1 MTITKNKNKDTIYL
15 VDKDK
20 SLITF
25 EGHDYNIN
33 DNATARNLIYML
45 MDKLIKNDD
54 LIDNYKMIV
63 ENKERDHNECRKT
76 NVKLRDIN
84 KRLEKEIKEYQNEI
98 SESDKML
105 SIAIDEKKIIEKEK
119 DKIKNSIE
127 MFFRL
132 NENII
137 KEF

>member
-1 MTITKNKNKDTIYL
+1 MTITKNKNKDTIYCINK
-15 VDKDK
+15 KD

-25 EGHDYNIN
+25 EGHNYDIN

-45 MDKLIKNDD
+45 MDKIIQDDD
-54 LIDNYKMIV
+54 LIDNYKTIV
-63 ENKERDHNECRKT
+63 ENKEREHNECRKT
-76 NVKLRDIN
+76 NVKLRDTN
-84 KRLEKEIKEYQNEI
+84 KRLEKELK
-98 SESDKML
+98 ESDKLL
-105 SIAIDEKKIIEKEK
+105 SISIDEKKIIEK
-119 DKIKNSIE
+119 DNNKIKNSIE

>member
-1 MTITKNKNKDTIYL
+1 MTITKNKNKETIYL
-15 VDKDK
+15 INKKD

-25 EGHDYNIN
+25 KGHNYNIN

-45 MDKLIKNDD
+45 MDKCIQDDD

-63 ENKERDHNECRKT
+63 ENIEKNHNECRKT

-84 KRLEKEIKEYQNEI
+84 KRLEKEIKE
-98 SESDKML
+98 SDKLL
-105 SIAIDEKKIIEKEK
+105 SISIDEKKTIEKEK
-119 DKIKNSIE
+119 DKIKSSIE

>member
-1 MTITKNKNKDTIYL
+1 MTITKNKNKDTIYCINKR
-15 VDKDK
+15 D

-25 EGHDYNIN
+25 EGHNYDIS
-33 DNATARNLIYML
+33 DDATARNLIYML
-45 MDKLIKNDD
+45 IDKCIQDDD

-63 ENKERDHNECRKT
+63 ENKQREHNECKKT

-84 KRLEKEIKEYQNEI
+84 KRLEKEIKE
-98 SESDKML
+98 SDKLL
-105 SIAIDEKKIIEKEK
+105 SISIDEKKIIEK
-119 DKIKNSIE
+119 DNNKIKNSIE

>member
-1 MTITKNKNKDTIYL
+1 MTITKNKNKETIYCINKR
-15 VDKDK
+15 D

-25 EGHDYNIN
+25 KGYDYNIN

-45 MDKLIKNDD
+45 MDKLIQDD
-54 LIDNYKMIV
+54 EVIDNYKTIV
-63 ENKERDHNECRKT
+63 KNQEQEHNECKKT

-84 KRLEKEIKEYQNEI
+84 KRLEKEIKETDNL
-98 SESDKML
+98 L
-105 SIAIDEKKIIEKEK
+105 SISIDEKKIIEK
-119 DKIKNSIE
+119 DNTKIKNSIE

>member
-1 MTITKNKNKDTIYL
+1 MTITKNKNKETIYTINKR
-15 VDKDK
+15 D

-25 EGHDYNIN
+25 KGHNYDIN

-45 MDKLIKNDD
+45 MDKCIQDDD
-54 LIDNYKMIV
+54 LIDNYKTIV
-63 ENKERDHNECRKT
+63 ENIEKNHNECRKT
-76 NVKLRDIN
+76 NVKLRDTN
-84 KRLEKEIKEYQNEI
+84 KRLEKELK
-98 SESDKML
+98 ESDKLL
-105 SIAIDEKKIIEKEK
+105 SISIDEKKIIEK
-119 DKIKNSIE
+119 DNNKIKNSIE

>member
-1 MTITKNKNKDTIYL
+1 MNITKNKNKETIYCINKR
-15 VDKDK
+15 D

-45 MDKLIKNDD
+45 MDKLIQDD
-54 LIDNYKMIV
+54 EVIDNYKMIV

-76 NVKLRDIN
+76 NLKLRDIN
-84 KRLEKEIKEYQNEI
+84 KRLEKEIKE
-98 SESDKML
+98 SDKML
-105 SIAIDEKKIIEKEK
+105 SIAMDEKKIIEKEK

>member
-1 MTITKNKNKDTIYL
+1 MTITKNKNKDTIYRINK
-15 VDKDK
+15 VD
-20 SLITF
+20 SIITF
-25 EGHDYNIN
+25 EGLDYNIN
-33 DNATARNLIYML
+33 DDKTARNLIYIMI
-45 MDKLIKNDD
+45 DKYDNNINLIEDYKHLLEVKEKN
-54 LIDNYKMIV
+54 
-63 ENKERDHNECRKT
+63 HNECRKT

-84 KRLEKEIKEYQNEI
+84 KRLEKEIKE
-98 SESDKML
+98 SDNLL
-105 SIAIDEKKIIEKEK
+105 SLSIDEKKIIEKEK

>member
-1 MTITKNKNKDTIYL
+1 MTITKNKNKDTIYCINK
-15 VDKDK
+15 KD

-25 EGHDYNIN
+25 EGHNYDIN

-45 MDKLIKNDD
+45 MDKIIQDDD
-54 LIDNYKMIV
+54 LIDNYKTIV
-63 ENKERDHNECRKT
+63 KNKEQEHNECRKT

-84 KRLEKEIKEYQNEI
+84 KRLEKEIEECDNL
-98 SESDKML
+98 L
-105 SIAIDEKKIIEKEK
+105 SISAKEMQIIQKEK
-119 DKIKNSIE
+119 NKIKNSIE

>member
-1 MTITKNKNKDTIYL
+1 MTYQFVTF
-15 VDKDK
+15 KDK
-20 SLITF
+20 K
-25 EGHDYNIN
+25 YNIDDDKTAKNLTQMQEGEIEKLTRLVN
-33 DNATARNLIYML
+33 D
-45 MDKLIKNDD
+45 
-54 LIDNYKMIV
+54 YKKIV
-63 ENKERDHNECRKT
+63 EYKRKSLNECQKT

-84 KRLEKEIKEYQNEI
+84 KRLEKEIKE
-98 SESDKML
+98 SDNLL
-105 SIAIDEKKIIEKEK
+105 SISIDEKKIIEKEK

>member
-1 MTITKNKNKDTIYL
+1 
-15 VDKDK
+15 
-20 SLITF
+20 
-25 EGHDYNIN
+25 
-33 DNATARNLIYML
+33 
-45 MDKLIKNDD
+45 MDKCIQDD
-54 LIDNYKMIV
+54 NLIDNYKMIV
-63 ENKERDHNECRKT
+63 KN
-76 NVKLRDIN
+76 I
-84 KRLEKEIKEYQNEI
+84 EKEIKEYQNEI

>member
-1 MTITKNKNKDTIYL
+1 MTITKNKNKETIYL
-15 VDKDK
+15 INKRD

-25 EGHDYNIN
+25 KGHNYNIN

-45 MDKLIKNDD
+45 MDKCIQDDD
-54 LIDNYKMIV
+54 LIDNYKIIV
-63 ENKERDHNECRKT
+63 ENIEKNHNECRKT

-84 KRLEKEIKEYQNEI
+84 KRLEKEIKE
-98 SESDKML
+98 SDKLL
-105 SIAIDEKKIIEKEK
+105 SISIDEKKTIEKEK
-119 DKIKNSIE
+119 DKIKSSIE

>member
-1 MTITKNKNKDTIYL
+1 MTITKNKNKDTIYGINKR
-15 VDKDK
+15 D

-45 MDKLIKNDD
+45 MDKCIQDDDIIEGYKTIVKNQ
-54 LIDNYKMIV
+54 
-63 ENKERDHNECRKT
+63 EQEHNECRKT

>member
-1 MTITKNKNKDTIYL
+1 MTITKNKNKETIYCINKR
-15 VDKDK
+15 D

-45 MDKLIKNDD
+45 MDKLIQDD
-54 LIDNYKMIV
+54 EVIDNYKMIV
-63 ENKERDHNECRKT
+63 ENKEREHNECKKT

-84 KRLEKEIKEYQNEI
+84 KRLEKEIKE
-98 SESDKML
+98 SDKML
-105 SIAIDEKKIIEKEK
+105 SIAMDEKKIIEKEK

>member
-1 MTITKNKNKDTIYL
+1 MTITKNKNKETIYL
-15 VDKDK
+15 INKKD

-25 EGHDYNIN
+25 KGHNYNIN

-45 MDKLIKNDD
+45 MDKCIQDDD

-63 ENKERDHNECRKT
+63 ENIEKNHNECRKT

-84 KRLEKEIKEYQNEI
+84 KRLEKEIKE
-98 SESDKML
+98 SDKLL
-105 SIAIDEKKIIEKEK
+105 SISIDEKKIIEK
-119 DKIKNSIE
+119 DNNKIKNSIE

>member
-1 MTITKNKNKDTIYL
+1 MTFK
-15 VDKDK
+15 
-20 SLITF
+20 
-25 EGHDYNIN
+25 GHNYDIN

-45 MDKLIKNDD
+45 MDKCIQDDD
-54 LIDNYKMIV
+54 LIEGYKTIV
-63 ENKERDHNECRKT
+63 KNQEQEHTECIKT

-84 KRLEKEIKEYQNEI
+84 KRLEKEIKE
-98 SESDKML
+98 SDKLL
-105 SIAIDEKKIIEKEK
+105 SISIDEKKIIEK
-119 DKIKNSIE
+119 DNNKIKNSIE

>member
-1 MTITKNKNKDTIYL
+1 MTYQFVTF
-15 VDKDK
+15 KDK
-20 SLITF
+20 K
-25 EGHDYNIN
+25 YNI
-33 DNATARNLIYML
+33 DDEKTAKNLTQMQEGEIE
-45 MDKLIKNDD
+45 KLEV
-54 LIDNYKMIV
+54 LIESYKQLL
-63 ENKERDHNECRKT
+63 EEREKAHNECKKT

-105 SIAIDEKKIIEKEK
+105 NIAIDEKKIIQKEK

>member
-1 MTITKNKNKDTIYL
+1 MTITKNKNKETIYL
-15 VDKDK
+15 INKRD

-25 EGHDYNIN
+25 KGHNYNIN

-45 MDKLIKNDD
+45 MDKCIQDDD
-54 LIDNYKMIV
+54 LIDNYKIIV
-63 ENKERDHNECRKT
+63 ENIEKNHNECRKT

-84 KRLEKEIKEYQNEI
+84 KRLEKEIKE
-98 SESDKML
+98 SDKLL
-105 SIAIDEKKIIEKEK
+105 SISIDEKKIIEK
-119 DKIKNSIE
+119 DNNKIKNSIE

>member
-1 MTITKNKNKDTIYL
+1 MTITKNKNKDTIYCINK
-15 VDKDK
+15 KD

-25 EGHDYNIN
+25 EGHNYDIN

-45 MDKLIKNDD
+45 MDKIIQDDD
-54 LIDNYKMIV
+54 LIDNYKTIV
-63 ENKERDHNECRKT
+63 KNKEQEHNECRKT
-76 NVKLRDIN
+76 NLKLRDIN
-84 KRLEKEIKEYQNEI
+84 KRLEKEIEECDNL
-98 SESDKML
+98 L
-105 SIAIDEKKIIEKEK
+105 SISAKEMQIIQKEK
-119 DKIKNSIE
+119 NKIKNSIE

>member
-1 MTITKNKNKDTIYL
+1 MTNQT
-15 VDKDK
+15 V
-20 SLITF
+20 TF
-25 EGHDYNIN
+25 KEKKYNI
-33 DNATARNLIYML
+33 DDEKTVKNLTQMQEGEIE
-45 MDKLIKNDD
+45 KLEI
-54 LIDNYKMIV
+54 LIESYKQLL
-63 ENKERDHNECRKT
+63 EEKEKAHNECKKT

-84 KRLEKEIKEYQNEI
+84 KRLEKEIKE
-98 SESDKML
+98 SDKLL

>member
-1 MTITKNKNKDTIYL
+1 MTITKNKNKDTIYCINK
-15 VDKDK
+15 KD

-25 EGHDYNIN
+25 EGHNYDIN

-45 MDKLIKNDD
+45 MDKIIQDDD
-54 LIDNYKMIV
+54 LIDNYKTIV
-63 ENKERDHNECRKT
+63 KNKEQEHNECRKT
-76 NVKLRDIN
+76 NLKLRDIN
-84 KRLEKEIKEYQNEI
+84 KRLEKEIEECDNLLTISAKEMQ
-98 SESDKML
+98 
-105 SIAIDEKKIIEKEK
+105 IIQKEK
-119 DKIKNSIE
+119 NKIKNSIE

>member
-1 MTITKNKNKDTIYL
+1 MTITKNKNKDTIYCINKR
-15 VDKDK
+15 D

-25 EGHDYNIN
+25 EGHNYDIS
-33 DNATARNLIYML
+33 DDATARNLIYML
-45 MDKLIKNDD
+45 MDKIIQDD
-54 LIDNYKMIV
+54 EVIDNYKRIV
-63 ENKERDHNECRKT
+63 KNQEQEHNECRKT
-76 NVKLRDIN
+76 NLKLRDIN
-84 KRLEKEIKEYQNEI
+84 KRLEKEIEECDNL
-98 SESDKML
+98 L
-105 SIAIDEKKIIEKEK
+105 SISIDEKKIIEKEK

>member
-1 MTITKNKNKDTIYL
+1 MTITKNKNKDTIYCINK
-15 VDKDK
+15 KD

-25 EGHDYNIN
+25 KGHDYNIN

-45 MDKLIKNDD
+45 MDKLIQDD
-54 LIDNYKMIV
+54 EVIDNYKTIV
-63 ENKERDHNECRKT
+63 KNKELEHNECRKT

-84 KRLEKEIKEYQNEI
+84 KRLEKEIEECDNL
-98 SESDKML
+98 L
-105 SIAIDEKKIIEKEK
+105 SISAKEMQIIQKEK
-119 DKIKNSIE
+119 NKIKNSIE

>member
-45 MDKLIKNDD
+45 MDKCIQDDD

-63 ENKERDHNECRKT
+63 ENIEKNHNECRKT